1 MNKFEILISLFL
13 GLVLILCHFG
23 SVSAHDF
30 YNNKDSILFSLVKQ
44 FEVEQNL
51 ASKDFQTHSAAS
63 AQHSHDAYRLLKQIS
78 SLKSDLQDETKIVEH
93 SNKLFSELNLTTK
106 ALVAA
111 NLADQSLKE
120 YGFAH
125 GLDNKTASR
134 LLNMSMGMMMNMPM
148 PSMNKTDGIPIKNN
162 DTLYIRGGKNS
173 TSPIQVSNFITNNI
187 TSQVNY
193 ESSIMLA
200 KTLKNI
206 FSDNLQHVTLNDS
219 MGLMPIPIEMKK
231 VAVDDLSRGI
241 ENLVVAISE
250 KRSLEEVSSILHGQ
264 IHPNLF
270 LAYDL
275 KLRAE

>member
-23 SVSAHDF
+23 SVSAHNF
-30 YNNKDSILFSLVKQ
+30 YNNKDSILFALVKQ

-51 ASKDFQTHSAAS
+51 ASKDFETHNAAS

-120 YGFAH
+120 YGIAH

-162 DTLYIRGGKNS
+162 DTLYIRGGKNN
-173 TSPIQVSNFITNNI
+173 TSPIQVSNFSNSNI
-187 TSQVNY
+187 TSHANY